1 MARRV
6 AWWGL
11 VLSVALGTASADGL
25 DEALNKLLSVDKA
38 GQGHREAMA
47 AWKQVSAAKP
57 AELPA
62 LFSSLDKANPLAANW
77 IRSAIE
83 VAAERALQNGQLPAG
98 ELESYLRDP
107 SHHGPGRR
115 MAFELLTQVD
125 AQAAER
131 YIPSMLHDPSLEL
144 RRDAVALLI
153 QQAKQ
158 RAEAGDK
165 DGAQKLYNEALSG
178 ALDEDQVKEIADK
191 LKEQGQIVD
200 LAKHYGYV
208 MDWKALGHFDNA
220 DNQGFDKEYPPEK
233 AIDLGGNFEGKL
245 GRAQWKDALATADF
259 GDIDLN
265 KEVGKEPN
273 SVTYAYSEVTIPE
286 ACDAQLRYGT
296 ENATKVWLNGELVH
310 VNKVYHAG
318 AMNDQYVAPVKL
330 KAGKNTILVKLCQN
344 DQKETWAQ
352 GCGFN
357 LRICD
362 PTGNAILSMNRPE
375 RVYPDPNAPKVD
387 PSDL

>member
-1 MARRV
+1 MASRV
-6 AWWGL
+6 IPLGL
-11 VLSVALGTASADGL
+11 MLALVAGVRAATL
-25 DEALNKLLSVDKA
+25 DEAVGTLLAVDKE
-38 GQGHREAMA
+38 GRGHRAAMA
-47 AWKQVSAAKP
+47 AWNQVAAAKP

-62 LFSSLDKANPLAANW
+62 LFAALDKANPLSANW

-83 VAAERALQNGQLPAG
+83 VAAERAIRNEQLPVG

-125 AQAAER
+125 PKAAER
-131 YIPSMLHDPSLEL
+131 LVPSMLHDPSLEM

-153 QQAKQ
+153 EEAKR
-158 RAEAGDK
+158 RADAGDK
-165 DGAQKLYNEALSG
+165 TGAQKLYNEALTG
-178 ALDEDQVKEIADK
+178 ALDEDQVSAIAEK
-191 LKEQGQIVD
+191 LKEFGQTVD

-208 MDWKALGHFDNA
+208 MNWKALGHFDNT
-220 DNQGFDKEYPPEK
+220 DHQGFDKEYPPEK
-233 AIDLGGNFEGKL
+233 GIDLGGEFEAKL

-259 GDIDLN
+259 GDVDLN
-265 KEVGKEPN
+265 KHVGKEPN
-273 SVTYAYSEVTIPE
+273 SVTYAYSEVTVPK
-286 ACDAQLRYGT
+286 AQDAQLRYGT

-310 VNKVYHAG
+310 VNRVYHAG

-344 DQKETWAQ
+344 DQKESWAQ
-352 GCGFN
+352 GCAFN

-362 PTGNAILSMNRPE
+362 PTGTAILSMDRPE